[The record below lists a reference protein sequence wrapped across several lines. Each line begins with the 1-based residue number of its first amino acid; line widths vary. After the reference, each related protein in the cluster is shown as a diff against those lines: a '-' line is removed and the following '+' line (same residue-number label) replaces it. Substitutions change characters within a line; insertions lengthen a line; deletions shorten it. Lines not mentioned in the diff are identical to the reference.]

1 MKIGLLHLS
10 DIHIANEDHF
20 IENYI
25 EKIRLACHFELNG
38 ISKLYIV
45 ITGDIANTGVESEYD
60 VAKKFLLW
68 WSMLL
73 KHKKSE

>member
-25 EKIRLACHFELNG
+25 EKIRLACHFELND
-38 ISKLYIV
+38 IS
-45 ITGDIANTGVESEYD
+45 
-60 VAKKFLLW
+60 
-68 WSMLL
+68 
-73 KHKKSE
+73 